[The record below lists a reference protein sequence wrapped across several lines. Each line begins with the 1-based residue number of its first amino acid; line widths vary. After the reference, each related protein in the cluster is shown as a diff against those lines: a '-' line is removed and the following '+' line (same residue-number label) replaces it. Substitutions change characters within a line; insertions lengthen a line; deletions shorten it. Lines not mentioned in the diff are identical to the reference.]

1 MFLDYL
7 RLCIKYSVL
16 YFVILFIITLILKL
30 TNLFEYDDIQ
40 VTTGL
45 LSFIGAVILGYLF
58 TLKAPEKKYIY
69 ASAASIVFCVVVVL
83 IVKVFKIPLQSTL
96 LYSLSP
102 YFICFPMGIIT
113 YWMLNRL
120 PLQLT

>member
-30 TNLFEYDDIQ
+30 THLFEYDDIQ

-83 IVKVFKIPLQSTL
+83 IVK
-96 LYSLSP
+96 
-102 YFICFPMGIIT
+102 GIIT